1 MTERERE
8 IYQLIEGNPMISQS
22 EIASML
28 DITRTS
34 VAVHIS
40 NLVKKGYIMGKG
52 YIMAYTH
59 PMTVIGGAN
68 VDIQG
73 KPEGHLLMEDSNPG
87 FIQTSLG
94 GVGRNI
100 ADNISKFN
108 LDTRLITAI
117 GDDKE
122 GAMVKENA
130 RDLAIDMDESI
141 ISTENRTSTY
151 LYVLDEHGELVVA
164 VSDMGIVER
173 LTPDYFKKLL
183 TKIDHSPYTVID
195 ANLPKN
201 TIEYLA
207 ENLHSTRLV
216 LDPVSITKAV
226 RAKDVL
232 GKFYAVKVNRT
243 EAEAL
248 TGLSLD
254 GQEAIQEAG
263 QKLLEQGVKRVFI
276 TLGSQGVY
284 YQDSEQGFFREA
296 IQTEVINA
304 TGAGDAFTAAMIY
317 GFAENLSNE
326 NLVDFCIGAST
337 IALSDEKTIASDLT
351 IETVNVILKNNL

>member
-8 IYQLIEGNPMISQS
+8 IYDLIEGNPLISQA
-22 EIASML
+22 EIAGL
-28 DITRTS
+28 LEITRTS

-59 PMTVIGGAN
+59 PITVIGGAN

-73 KPEGHLLMEDSNPG
+73 QPKAKLLMEDSNPG
-87 FIQTSLG
+87 TIQASLG

-100 ADNISKFN
+100 ADNIN
-108 LDTRLITAI
+108 RLNMDTRLITAV

-122 GAMVKENA
+122 GMMIKDDA
-130 RDLAIDMDESI
+130 RNLGIDMEL
-141 ISTENRTSTY
+141 STTLTEQRTSTY
-151 LYVLDEHGELVVA
+151 MYILDGNGEMVVA
-164 VSDMGIVER
+164 VSDMDIVST

-195 ANLPKN
+195 ANLPQA

-207 ENLHSTRLV
+207 NHLQSTKLV
-216 LDPVSITKAV
+216 LDPVSITKAKKV
-226 RAKDVL
+226 ERVL
-232 GKFYAVKVNRT
+232 NRFYSIKVNRF

-248 TGLSLD
+248 VGHSLD
-254 GQEAIQEAG
+254 NEAAIIAAG
-263 QKLLEQGVKRVFI
+263 ETLVARGVKKVFI
-276 TLGSQGVY
+276 TMGAKGVY
-284 YQDSEQGFFREA
+284 YHDQKGGFFTEA
-296 IQTEVINA
+296 IKCQVANA

-317 GFAENLSNE
+317 GFIEGLNE
-326 NLVDFCIGAST
+326 QALVNFCIGAST
-337 IALSDEKTIASDLT
+337 VALSSNDTIASNMSV
-351 IETVNVILKNNL
+351 ETVMNLIN